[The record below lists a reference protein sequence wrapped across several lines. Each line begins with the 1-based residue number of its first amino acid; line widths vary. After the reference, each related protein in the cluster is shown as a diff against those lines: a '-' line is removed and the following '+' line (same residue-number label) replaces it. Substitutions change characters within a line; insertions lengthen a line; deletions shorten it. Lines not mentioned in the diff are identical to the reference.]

1 MGIIGYIHICQ
12 KGEWKRSFNM
22 LINSIRQSN
31 LYDNTSVIRIGIVND
46 GSSLI
51 KDSILQ
57 DSKFQVMYLGK
68 STQYE
73 RPTLL
78 HMRASANTDPADTLY
93 YYLHTKGL
101 RHFGKKEEPN
111 VISWINL
118 MLYWNIIRWKYATE
132 ILKTFSTYGCEFI
145 GNHYS
150 GNFWWATS
158 SHIKLLPNRIE
169 TFYVAPEYWICKVMN
184 KPFCSFKTEFGG
196 GELYS
201 KNISP
206 DKYRNLTNKEAY
218 MTYLKNKNKQFV
230 NKKLKI
236 DMNGINNKVNT
247 NSNNSISTNNSTNN
261 STRSMINTNNSTN
274 NSISTSTRSM
284 INTSNSISN
293 STNNSTRSMI
303 NTIHSTGTSNNT
315 RSSTSVSAS
324 STRNTTIDKVNTI
337 NKVNTTM
344 NKINNFSR
352 RLNNV
357 KTMHKLA

>member
-68 STQYE
+68 SSQYE

-132 ILKTFSTYGCEFI
+132 ILKTFSTYGCEFM

-247 NSNNSISTNNSTNN
+247 NSNNSISTSNSTNN
-261 STRSMINTNNSTN
+261 STRSMIN
-274 NSISTSTRSM
+274 
-284 INTSNSISN
+284 
-293 STNNSTRSMI
+293 TNNSTRSMI

-315 RSSTSVSAS
+315 RSITSASNAS

>member
-1 MGIIGYIHICQ
+1 
-12 KGEWKRSFNM
+12 M

-68 STQYE
+68 SSQYE

-132 ILKTFSTYGCEFI
+132 ILKSFSTYGCEFM

-184 KPFCSFKTEFGG
+184 KPFCCYKTEFGG

-247 NSNNSISTNNSTNN
+247 NINSNVTTSTNNSIKNSTTN
-261 STRSMINTNNSTN
+261 STRSMINTN
-274 NSISTSTRSM
+274 
-284 INTSNSISN
+284 
-293 STNNSTRSMI
+293 STNNSTRIMI
-303 NTIHSTGTSNNT
+303 NTIHSTGASNNT
-315 RSSTSVSAS
+315 RSITSASAS
-324 STRNTTIDKVNTI
+324 STRNTTIDKVNNI

>member
-68 STQYE
+68 SSQYE

-132 ILKTFSTYGCEFI
+132 ILKTFSTYGCEFM

-247 NSNNSISTNNSTNN
+247 NSNNSISTSNSTNN
-261 STRSMINTNNSTN
+261 STRSMIN
-274 NSISTSTRSM
+274 
-284 INTSNSISN
+284 
-293 STNNSTRSMI
+293 TNNSTRSMI

-315 RSSTSVSAS
+315 RSITSAS